1 MEIIPGI
8 HQINIPLPN
17 NALQRINAYLV
28 RGHDGWTLV
37 DCGWNTPEAF
47 EAHKAALDELKIGFR
62 DIRHI
67 IVTHFHPDH
76 FGLVGRLKEL
86 CGCTFTMHAIEAGL
100 IESRYINI
108 ESLLDDIAIFLMQ
121 NGVPR
126 EEAEILKNAS
136 VPVLGFVTPAFP
148 DTLVH
153 GGETINT
160 GEFNFQVL
168 WTPGHSP
175 GHICLYEKE
184 HKLFIAGD
192 HILPSLTP
200 NISLHAQQRGN
211 PLADFL
217 DSLRAL
223 DKLEVDIVLPGHD
236 DVFQGFHKRIGELIV
251 HHDRRNVEILGIGR
265 STPKTAYEMAPM
277 ISWVNAK
284 RSWQDLPPL
293 DRRLAVLETLS
304 HLEFLYSLG
313 KIEKF
318 QQDGQTYFLNPRN

>member
-175 GHICLYEKE
+175 GHICLY
-184 HKLFIAGD
+184 
-192 HILPSLTP
+192 
-200 NISLHAQQRGN
+200 
-211 PLADFL
+211 
-217 DSLRAL
+217 
-223 DKLEVDIVLPGHD
+223 
-236 DVFQGFHKRIGELIV
+236 
-251 HHDRRNVEILGIGR
+251 
-265 STPKTAYEMAPM
+265 
-277 ISWVNAK
+277 
-284 RSWQDLPPL
+284 
-293 DRRLAVLETLS
+293 
-304 HLEFLYSLG
+304 
-313 KIEKF
+313 
-318 QQDGQTYFLNPRN
+318 